1 MKLILRFTST
11 NILKINIITNILP
24 LFHIKVMKIV
34 NMASSITYMV
44 YAVKTVICPI
54 CPGMTMVRNMIAI

>member
-1 MKLILRFTST
+1 MKPVSPI
-11 NILKINIITNILP
+11 NEVDIKI
-24 LFHIKVMKIV
+24 HIYKYSKDQYYYVMKIV
-34 NMASSITYMV
+34 NMASSIAYMV